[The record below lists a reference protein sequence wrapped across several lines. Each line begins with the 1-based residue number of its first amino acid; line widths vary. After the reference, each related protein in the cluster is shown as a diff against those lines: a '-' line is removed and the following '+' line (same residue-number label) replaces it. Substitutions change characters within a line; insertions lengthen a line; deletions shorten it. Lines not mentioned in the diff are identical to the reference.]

1 MKETYLLKNLLLGRI
16 YVCENLGGN
25 RGPISTKSNEL
36 FIFEIKND
44 DIVEEVITGDSF
56 RFRKKNRYKISNM
69 ECDTYNHIF
78 NKRYAVDTQE
88 LSSLLTPEFI
98 ENLNLAEEEKEL
110 LLSGIINKWTLVK
123 IYNQLNFQMQKN
135 NQKQLKK

>member
-1 MKETYLLKNLLLGRI
+1 MKETYLLENLLIGKI
-16 YVCENLGGN
+16 YVCENLG
-25 RGPISTKSNEL
+25 RSIGPIPTKSNEL

-44 DIVEEVITGDSF
+44 DTVEEIITGDSF
-56 RFRKKNRYKISNM
+56 KFRKKNRYKISNV

-88 LSSLLTPEFI
+88 LSNLLTPEFI
-98 ENLNLAEEEKEL
+98 EKLNLNDNTKEL
-110 LLSGIINKWTLVK
+110 ILGGIIDKWTLVK
-123 IYNQLNFQMQKN
+123 IYNQLNFELQKN